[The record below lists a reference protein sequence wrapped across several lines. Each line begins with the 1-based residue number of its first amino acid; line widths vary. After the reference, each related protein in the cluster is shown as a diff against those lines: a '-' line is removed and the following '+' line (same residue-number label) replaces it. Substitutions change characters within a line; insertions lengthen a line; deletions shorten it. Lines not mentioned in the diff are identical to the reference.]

1 MKKQKILHIQVLPKL
16 SGVQKISLEIFKNLP
31 DSHFEKWILFSDSTE
46 KGDKDRCIKEFQAQ
60 NVNVLLSP
68 NLKRSIGL
76 KDFSAFIE
84 IYKLC
89 KKEKFDIVH
98 THSTKPGFIGRI
110 AAYISRTPLVVHTV
124 HGLSFHKFVKFPIW
138 QFYWFCEMFSSI
150 FCDKIF
156 LVNKYYSKYFKFFKS
171 KTSTIYN
178 GIDFSILPKI
188 EKENSI
194 ESTCC
199 KILYVGRLDTQKDP
213 LTLLKALK
221 IVATKEK
228 DVSVT
233 IVGDGEKYEECKDF
247 ILANN
252 LSGVINM
259 VGWQSDTSKFYASH
273 DLFVMSSIYESF
285 GLIFLEAGYYN
296 LPIVATNVE
305 GIPEVVEN
313 GVTGLL
319 SNPLDPEK
327 LAENILILKNDPQLR
342 KSMGD
347 AGFHKVT
354 TTFAA
359 KIMADNYLKAYQSKI

>member
-1 MKKQKILHIQVLPKL
+1 M
-16 SGVQKISLEIFKNLP
+16 
-31 DSHFEKWILFSDSTE
+31 
-46 KGDKDRCIKEFQAQ
+46 
-60 NVNVLLSP
+60 
-68 NLKRSIGL
+68 
-76 KDFSAFIE
+76 
-84 IYKLC
+84 
-89 KKEKFDIVH
+89 
-98 THSTKPGFIGRI
+98 
-110 AAYISRTPLVVHTV
+110 
-124 HGLSFHKFVKFPIW
+124 
-138 QFYWFCEMFSSI
+138 
-150 FCDKIF
+150 
-156 LVNKYYSKYFKFFKS
+156 
-171 KTSTIYN
+171 
-178 GIDFSILPKI
+178 
-188 EKENSI
+188 
-194 ESTCC
+194 
-199 KILYVGRLDTQKDP
+199 
-213 LTLLKALK
+213 
-221 IVATKEK
+221 
-228 DVSVT
+228 T

-359 KIMADNYLKAYQSKI
+359 EIMADNYLTAYQSQI